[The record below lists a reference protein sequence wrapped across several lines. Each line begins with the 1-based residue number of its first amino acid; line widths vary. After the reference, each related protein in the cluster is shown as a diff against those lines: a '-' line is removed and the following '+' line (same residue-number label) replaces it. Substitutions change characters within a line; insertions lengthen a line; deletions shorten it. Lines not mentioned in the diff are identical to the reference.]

1 MQSSLLFEDPK
12 TYLYWWTIIPV
23 LPENQ
28 DDPHY
33 KMLKRLWA
41 DHTMNCLSKK
51 TGTWKLA
58 SSRGFYVQRREDYIT
73 PALFH
78 IWAAFPD
85 CTWVTSL
92 LDSWEI
98 PHGSVQRVKWSYSW
112 EQKRHQSRRPDITD
126 IVLCWE
132 DEQGQAVLVIEV
144 KRPGGALSDKDL
156 NGGVAY
162 LQLPSIRPFKRKS
175 VAFLLADADIS
186 AASAK
191 LPAKTL
197 IASWQTIGELQAA
210 HASRLAVPLPVQN
223 LVCSYIGKH
232 YADLGMS
239 LGSAL
244 DLSNDELFDGSATR
258 YEGIRAL
265 NLPSSVQ
272 RFLLGSEAVFSAR
285 LGRMPDAPLDWL
297 THEPSFIDV
306 VLAKSQTTSD
316 REQPYWRL

>member
-12 TYLYWWTIIPV
+12 TYLFWWTIIPV
-23 LPENQ
+23 LPESR

-51 TGTWKLA
+51 TGTWRLA

-85 CTWVTSL
+85 CSWVISL
-92 LDSWEI
+92 LDAWKI
-98 PHGSVQRVKWSYSW
+98 PHGTVQRVNWSYSW
-112 EQKRHQSRRPDITD
+112 EQKHDLSRRPDITD

-144 KRPGGALSDKDL
+144 KRAGGALSDKDL
-156 NGGVAY
+156 NGGAAY
-162 LQLPSIRPFKRKS
+162 LQLPSIRKFERKW
-175 VAFLLADADIS
+175 VAFLLANADVG

-191 LPAKTL
+191 LPPNTS
-197 IASWQTIGELQAA
+197 IVSWQTIGQLQAF
-210 HASRLAVPLPVQN
+210 HASQLVVPSPVRD

-232 YADLGMS
+232 YADLDMP
-239 LGSAL
+239 LASAL
-244 DLSNDELFDGSATR
+244 DQLDGQLFDGSATR
-258 YEGIRAL
+258 YEMIRAL
-265 NLPSSVQ
+265 NLPSSIQ

-285 LGRMPDAPLDWL
+285 SGRMPDAPSDWL
-297 THEPSFIDV
+297 ISEPSFVEV